1 MTSVGVV
8 LPRNAGSFSAW
19 GARSLRERSGVLSL
33 DESSSLDARAH
44 QIERQGVPK
53 VLSDLKED
61 FGLSWGDIALVGGV
75 SRPALRKWREGEAMP
90 RRDKWHRLL
99 NLAALCEWL
108 RAKGTAP
115 SSWLRSP
122 LRESGRDSGLTLLD
136 VASVGQA
143 RLLAQFFQD
152 RLSEGDVLARAFPG
166 REVRPRWF
174 RPTVLVAEGQVVI
187 ELPEFDLIAS
197 GSDQVAA
204 EEQLVELVVEYVT
217 DWHDRLHRYSPHR
230 ERAELIEALQGL
242 DEVALRRRVLG
253 E

>member
-1 MTSVGVV
+1 MTTVGVV

-53 VLSDLKED
+53 VLLDLHED

-75 SRPALRKWREGEAMP
+75 SRAALRKWREGDSVP
-90 RRDKWHRLL
+90 RREKWHRLL

-108 RAKGTAP
+108 RAKGASP
-115 SSWLRSP
+115 SSWLVSP
-122 LRESGRDSGLTLLD
+122 LRESGRESGLTLLD

-143 RLLAQFFQD
+143 RLLAQLFQD
-152 RLSEGDVLARAFPG
+152 RVSEGDVLARAFPG

-174 RPTVLVAEGQVVI
+174 RPAIAIEAEQVVI
-187 ELPEFDLIAS
+187 ELAELGLIAS
-197 GSDQVAA
+197 GNTQAAA
-204 EEQLVELVVEYVT
+204 EDQLLELVVDYVN
-217 DWHDRLHRYSPHR
+217 DWHDHLHAYAPHR
-230 ERAELIEALQGL
+230 ERAELIEALRGL
-242 DEVALRRRVLG
+242 DELAFRRRVLG